1 MDELISESDF
11 DKQRAAVA
19 KKIKGI
25 NTKVAKEITKEKE
38 RRDDSEVKIN
48 VMTAEK
54 IFNESIDMY
63 RDGDMEW
70 DEMVKD
76 LVDTLKKI

>member
-19 KKIKGI
+19 KKIKGM

-38 RRDDSEVKIN
+38 RRDDSEVKVN